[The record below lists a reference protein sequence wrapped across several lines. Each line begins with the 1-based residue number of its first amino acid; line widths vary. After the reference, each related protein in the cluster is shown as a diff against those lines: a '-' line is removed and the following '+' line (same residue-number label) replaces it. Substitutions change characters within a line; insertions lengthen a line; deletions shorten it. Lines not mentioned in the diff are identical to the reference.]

1 MNFSA
6 HHRIRTSR
14 EFQKILQHGAKRNCG
29 CFILKLIKHSKDTPI
44 RESRLGIIASKKVGN
59 AVKRNRAKRLF
70 REIFRK
76 NQKSFLYSCDIVII
90 VFSNFDTYTYD
101 ELEKRFINAIQLL
114 KQNEKSH

>member
-14 EFQKILQHGAKRNCG
+14 EFQNVLLYGEKRNCG
-29 CFILKLIKHSKDTPI
+29 CFILKRTKHLKDSHF
-44 RESRLGIIASKKVGN
+44 RENRLGIIASKKVGN

-76 NQKSFLYSCDIVII
+76 NQKSFLSSCDIVII
-90 VFSNFDTYTYD
+90 VFSNFDAYTYE
-101 ELEKRFINAIQLL
+101 ELEKRFIKAIQLL
-114 KQNEKSH
+114 TQNEKSH